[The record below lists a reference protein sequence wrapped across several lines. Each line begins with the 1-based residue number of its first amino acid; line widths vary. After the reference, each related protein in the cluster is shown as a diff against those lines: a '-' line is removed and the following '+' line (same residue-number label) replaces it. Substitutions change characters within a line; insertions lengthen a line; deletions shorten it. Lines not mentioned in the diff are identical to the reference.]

1 MQEFVFLYPIPE
13 IINFEL
19 GCKRWMNVKEPDLFK
34 QKYKLLLNQ
43 CIDLRYRQKGFNI
56 NYALFNDTT
65 LSDMIE
71 LHESDK
77 ILNVGMDF
85 KTHTTKKSDGT
96 YSYPNQDYI
105 INQLGIVKVIRI
117 AGFHMWD
124 CVEKLAKRSYE
135 RGLNVL
141 VDEDLTEFFT
151 FLINK
156 PNFDVNKFPNYLP
169 DKKDKLSFE
178 LFMEVRKERPWLW
191 QGY

>member
-141 VDEDLTEFFT
+141 VDED
-151 FLINK
+151 
-156 PNFDVNKFPNYLP
+156 
-169 DKKDKLSFE
+169 
-178 LFMEVRKERPWLW
+178 
-191 QGY
+191 